1 MPLDPD
7 ALAAT
12 LDEQGVDAIAIDAD
26 GDDPTQFY
34 CSEFDAPDPFCT
46 LFDGE
51 VTLVFD
57 RGLELARARRESSA
71 GGVHTVESIAGED
84 ADRGTALATLC
95 DRQGIASIGVGSRF
109 PIETADALRD
119 AGLDLTVGCDPIADQ
134 RAIKSDDEI
143 GAIERAQRATE
154 DAIAAG
160 VATIHEAAID
170 ASGRL
175 VLDGERLTSERVR
188 SAIHVELVRAGCTPT
203 DTIVAGGP
211 QAGDPHERGSGPLLA
226 GEPIVIDV
234 FPRDDASHY
243 HADTTRTVV
252 RGEPSD
258 RIGEWHALVDEARAA
273 AIDAIEPGVSGA
285 AVHAAASDVIEA
297 AGIVTLRTDPE
308 TEVGFT
314 HSTGHGVGLA
324 VHEAP
329 RLAPDAGPL
338 DVGHVVTVE
347 PGIYDPSI
355 GGVRIEDL
363 VVVTED
369 GCRNLTDL
377 PTALDVDRFVD
388 QND

>member
-7 ALAAT
+7 ALAAR
-12 LDEQGVDAIAIDAD
+12 LDEHDVDAIAVDAD

-34 CSEFDAPDPFCT
+34 LSAFDAPDPFVT
-46 LFDGE
+46 LFDGA

-57 RGLELARARRESSA
+57 RGLELGRARRESGA
-71 GGVHTVESIAGED
+71 AAVHTVDSIAGED

-95 DRQGIASIGVGSRF
+95 DQREIQSVGVGSRF
-109 PIETADALRD
+109 PIATADALRS
-119 AGLDLTVGCDPIADQ
+119 AEIDLAVGVDPIAGQ
-134 RAIKSDDEI
+134 RAIKGPDERD
-143 GAIERAQRATE
+143 AIARAQRATE
-154 DAIAAG
+154 RAIAAG
-160 VATIHEAAID
+160 VAAIHEAAID

-175 VLDGERLTSERVR
+175 ALDGDPLTSERVR
-188 SAIHVELVRAGCTPT
+188 AAIHVELVRAGCTPT

-211 QAGDPHERGSGPLLA
+211 QAGDPHERGSGPLRA
-226 GEPIVIDV
+226 GDPIVIDV

-258 RIGEWHALVDEARAA
+258 RIQEWHALVDEARAA
-273 AIDAIEPGVSGA
+273 AIEAIEPGVSGA

-297 AGIVTLRTDPE
+297 AGIATLRTDPE

-329 RLAPDAGPL
+329 RIAPDADTLEAGQ
-338 DVGHVVTVE
+338 VVTVE
-347 PGIYDPSI
+347 PGVYDPSI

-369 GCRNLTDL
+369 GCRNLTAL
-377 PTALDVDRFVD
+377 PTALSASQFVD
-388 QND
+388 QNH